1 MLNPFMWARRR
12 ALMAAN
18 KGPTQGLVNGSY
30 YNGQIVVTNNNTIT
44 VTSESPSSFW
54 CKIPLI
60 SPITPTGSCY
70 SYLMYDN
77 GSSAGSYARL
87 ATYDE
92 NNGLIAQYGSNP
104 AYWTGRGVY
113 YVAPYIGSYAT
124 TFKLTVV
131 NNGQTVF

>member
-1 MLNPFMWARRR
+1 MINPFMWTRRR

-44 VTSESPSSFW
+44 VTSSSSSFW

-70 SYLMYDN
+70 SYLMLDN
-77 GSSAGSYARL
+77 GSSAGSYAKV
-87 ATYDE
+87 ATYDA
-92 NNGLIAQYGSNP
+92 NNSLITEYGSNP
-104 AYWTGRGVY
+104 AYWSGRGVY
-113 YVAPYIGSYAT
+113 YVAPYISHTAI

>member
-1 MLNPFMWARRR
+1 MKLLDRRR

-44 VTSESPSSFW
+44 VTSKSSSAFW

-70 SYLMYDN
+70 SYLMLDN
-77 GSSAGSYARL
+77 GSSAGTYAKL
-87 ATYDE
+87 ATYDAST
-92 NNGLIAQYGSNP
+92 LIAQYGSNP
-104 AYWTGRGVY
+104 AYWTGRDVY
-113 YVAPYIGSYAT
+113 YVAPYIGNVAT

-131 NNGQTVF
+131 NNGHTVF